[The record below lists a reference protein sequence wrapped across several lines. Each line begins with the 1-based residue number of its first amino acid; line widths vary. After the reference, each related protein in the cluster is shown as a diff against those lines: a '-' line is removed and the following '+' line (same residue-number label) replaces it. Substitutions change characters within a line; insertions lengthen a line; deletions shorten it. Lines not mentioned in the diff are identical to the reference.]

1 MAGCKVKGK
10 NDWVEF
16 SAFVRDQVFYFV
28 FQWNQAQG
36 ELRGRYFFVVEKH
49 FLYITSQLSDST

>member
-1 MAGCKVKGK
+1 MAGCKGKGK

-28 FQWNQAQG
+28 FNGIKHRVSG
-36 ELRGRYFFVVEKH
+36 EGATFFCCREAFFVHHITVE
-49 FLYITSQLSDST
+49 

>member
-1 MAGCKVKGK
+1 MAGCKGKGK
-10 NDWVEF
+10 KDWVEF

-28 FQWNQAQG
+28 FNGIKHRVSG
-36 ELRGRYFFVVEKH
+36 EGDTFFFVEKH